1 MARFDI
7 YQAKDMP
14 GYLLD
19 CQANV
24 LDDLSTR
31 IAVPLL
37 PPDYGPPVVR
47 RLNPTFAVEGEA
59 MVMFTQYLSSIEA
72 RELGRPVGSLADQH
86 DAIMDALDMLLTGY

>member
-7 YQAKDMP
+7 YQAKNMP

-19 CQANV
+19 CQANI

-31 IAVPLL
+31 IAVQLL

-47 RLNPTFAVEGEA
+47 RLNPTFAVDGDP

-72 RELGRPVGSLADQH
+72 RELGSPVGSLADQH
-86 DAIMDALDMLLTGY
+86 GPIMDAIDMLLTGY

>member
-7 YQAKDMP
+7 YRAKDMP

-31 IAVPLL
+31 MAVPLL
-37 PPDYGPPVVR
+37 PPDYGPPVAR
-47 RLNPTFAVEGEA
+47 RLNPTFAVDGET
-59 MVMFTQYLSSIEA
+59 MVMFTQYMSSIEA
-72 RELGRPVGSLADQH
+72 RELGRLVGSLADQH
-86 DAIMDALDMLLTGY
+86 EAIMNAIDMLLTGY